1 MELVESWED
10 IKKNLITL
18 EQYRNSPLD
27 DVRHFYLGLIK
38 RGVCFVIYEH
48 DGKLILGPS
57 RFVGYLNNNM
67 YAHLANEY
75 KDGRETN
82 PSITKILDRPP
93 KENKDLEEVYRGFCK
108 HLGIEPSGTGSFGV
122 RRKYWL
128 KRS

>member
-1 MELVESWED
+1 VAY
-10 IKKNLITL
+10 IAGRK
-18 EQYRNSPLD
+18 D
-27 DVRHFYLGLIK
+27 DFYLRLIK

-48 DGKLILGPS
+48 DGKLILCPS

-67 YAHLANEY
+67 NAHLVNEY

-82 PSITKILDRPP
+82 PRITEILGRPP
-93 KENKDLEEVYRGFCK
+93 EENEYLEKEYIGFCA
-108 HLGIEPSGTGSFGV
+108 HLDISPSGTGSFGV